1 MVLALTW
8 RRGRS
13 RVVAMVLA
21 FTRSSGLNGR
31 GGRSGIGG
39 AGGARVGS
47 AGGARVGS
55 AGGARVGSGGV
66 GRRVGCTSGFSGAS
80 GPARGVR
87 GRPGLRGRVRGRV

>member
-55 AGGARVGSGGV
+55 GGV

-87 GRPGLRGRVRGRV
+87 GRPGLRGRVRGRVR